1 MHSGEK
7 LTCLKVALEEEEEEE
22 VFDEINELP
31 QVRVKKSKSKKI
43 LKKICIISYGRY
55 KHSANINQIQ
65 NSASAHI

>member
-31 QVRVKKSKSKKI
+31 QVRVEQSKNKKNPQIFAQFLMEQYKKF
-43 LKKICIISYGRY
+43 YEY
-55 KHSANINQIQ
+55 
-65 NSASAHI
+65 